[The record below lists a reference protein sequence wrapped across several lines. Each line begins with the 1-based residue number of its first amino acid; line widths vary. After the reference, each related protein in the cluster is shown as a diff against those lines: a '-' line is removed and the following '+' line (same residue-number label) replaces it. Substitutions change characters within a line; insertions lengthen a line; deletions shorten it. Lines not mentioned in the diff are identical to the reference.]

1 MKIGGH
7 HVDPIDLIVKLA
19 LAGGLLGSQ
28 LTQTTP
34 QQVTE
39 KVDDK
44 VDVASIQWKE
54 LMEREVDMA
63 HDRIAWLEGRI
74 ERLEE

>member
-1 MKIGGH
+1 VKIAGRDI
-7 HVDPIDLIVKLA
+7 DPLDVIVKLL

-34 QQVTE
+34 EQVADT
-39 KVDDK
+39 
-44 VDVASIQWKE
+44 VDVASIQWQE

-63 HDRIAWLEGRI
+63 HDRIAYLEGRI
-74 ERLEE
+74 ARLE